1 LHVDFLVPAVLLAPF
16 IGSFLGVLIVRV
28 PEGRDVVFSRSACSH
43 CGHWLGVG
51 ELLPLVS
58 WIWLRGVCRICSGS
72 IGLFYP
78 AIELAAVAVVIWAA
92 IAAPSGP
99 ALWASCIYGWML
111 LTLAII
117 DQRHFLL
124 PDVLTLPMILIGLA
138 VAAMTGMDTAIDHAL
153 GAAGGFLSFALI
165 AWVYRRLRGRD
176 GLGEGDAKLLAGIG
190 AWVSWTE
197 LPRVVF
203 LAALLGLAIAL
214 SSAVRGRRLSATDRL
229 PFGTFLAIAGWLV
242 WLYGPL
248 FPNFE
253 L

>member
-1 LHVDFLVPAVLLAPF
+1 LHVDFFVPAVLLAPF

-28 PEGRDVVFSRSACSH
+28 PEGRDVVFPRSACLH
-43 CGHWLGVG
+43 CGHRLGVG

-58 WIWLRGVCRICSGS
+58 WIWLRGVCRVCSGS

-78 AIELAAVAVVIWAA
+78 AIELAAVAVALWAA
-92 IAAPSGP
+92 IVAPSGP
-99 ALWASCIYGWML
+99 VLWASCVYGWML

-124 PDVLTLPMILIGLA
+124 PDALTLPMILVGLA
-138 VAAMTGMDTAIDHAL
+138 VAEMTAFDAAIDHAI
-153 GAAGGFLSFALI
+153 GAVGGFLSFTLI
-165 AWVYRRLRGRD
+165 AWVYRRWRGRD

-190 AWVSWTE
+190 AWVSWTK
-197 LPRVVF
+197 LPSVVF
-203 LAALLGLAIAL
+203 LAAMLGLVIVLL
-214 SSAVRGRRLSATDRL
+214 SAARGRRISATDRL
-229 PFGTFLAIAGWLV
+229 PFGTFLAVAGWLV

-248 FPNFE
+248 LPNFQ